1 MATID
6 EQVAGKKTQLD
17 HLRPLTRESAAALAQ
32 WYDVELTYT
41 SNAIEGNTLTRIET
55 AIVLEKGI
63 TVAGKSLRDH
73 MEAIG
78 HKDAL
83 DYIHNLAQRNEPIRE
98 MDIRQIHSLVVGR
111 SDPEHA
117 GSYSPH
123 QRVISGSPLVLPS
136 PAEIGPLMGD
146 FARRLS
152 EATPSAETAFAA
164 HEKLVT
170 IHPFTDGNGR
180 AARLLMNLVLFKA
193 GYPPVVI
200 GPEQRQD
207 YISGLEAFQI
217 RKDPEPYRK
226 FMTTRLEAGLD
237 HHISFLSQGLKPL
250 KSDFRGP

>member
-17 HLRPLTRESAAALAQ
+17 QLRPLTRESAAALAQ

-63 TVAGKSLRDH
+63 TVAGKPLRDH
-73 MEAIG
+73 IEAMG
-78 HKDAL
+78 HKEAL
-83 DYIHNLAQRNEPIRE
+83 DFVRVLAQRDEEIRE
-98 MDIRQIHSLVVGR
+98 MDIRQIQSLVVGH
-111 SDPEHA
+111 SDRADA
-117 GSYSPH
+117 GRYSPYP
-123 QRVISGSPLVLPS
+123 RVISGSSLVLPS
-136 PAEIGPLMGD
+136 PAEIGPLMND
-146 FARRLS
+146 FGQWLS
-152 EATPSAETAFAA
+152 KAPTSAETAFAA
-164 HEKLVT
+164 HEKLAT

-180 AARLLMNLVLFKA
+180 TARLLMNLILFKA

-200 GPEQRQD
+200 GPEQRED
-207 YISGLEAFQI
+207 YIKGLETFP
-217 RKDPEPYRK
+217 KDPEPYRK
-226 FMTTRLEAGLD
+226 FMTARLDASLD